1 MLQNPYAAPAAG
13 YGAPYSSHSTGDYV
27 ALGWRTTVA
36 ALAIASAPVF
46 SFLVDIFQM
55 VSGQEPNGE
64 DGNLVVTLLLGVS
77 GLGLLVVVLA
87 GAVFFGIWLHRAFR
101 NLRGLGRA
109 GMVYTPGRAVASFYI
124 PFINFVRPHR
134 ALTEL
139 WRASEPGA
147 EADGAGWS
155 AYGATTPL
163 ISLWWGFWLGS
174 QFMGN
179 ASARIDAPG
188 TSGAIGLVG
197 SALMAVAAFACI
209 RMMRGIVKRQEAAAA
224 RLAVAH

>member
-1 MLQNPYAAPAAG
+1 MMQNPYAAPAAG
-13 YGAPYSSHSTGDYV
+13 YGAPYSAQSTGDYV
-27 ALGWRTTVA
+27 VLGWRTTMA
-36 ALAIASAPVF
+36 AIAIASTPLF

-55 VSGQEPNGE
+55 VSGQQPSGE
-64 DGNLVVTLLLGVS
+64 DGNLAFALLMGAS
-77 GLGLLVVVLA
+77 GLGLIVAILA
-87 GAVFFGIWLHRAFR
+87 GAVFFGIWLHRAVR

-109 GMVYTPGRAVASFYI
+109 GMTYTPGGSVVSFYI
-124 PFINFVRPHR
+124 PFVNFVRPHR

-163 ISLWWGFWLGS
+163 ISVWWGFWLTS
-174 QFMGN
+174 QILGN
-179 ASARIDAPG
+179 VSARVDAAG

-209 RMMRGIVKRQEAAAA
+209 RMMRGIVARQEAAAA
-224 RLAVAH
+224 RLASRA